1 MFTLSSSDRNK
12 YLAFDENILKVED
25 KLNHMAAS
33 IFLDV
38 DDCRQLASALL
49 HGAESQILRQAINDW
64 IFESDS
70 VVRQLPVDT
79 LMMLYR
85 GDLVDTNIDA
95 SAFIKEI
102 DARLRKVEAGSANPA
117 A

>member
-1 MFTLSSSDRNK
+1 MFTLSSSDK
-12 YLAFDENILKVED
+12 SEYLAFDENILKVED
-25 KLNHMAAS
+25 KLSHMAAS

-38 DDCRQLASALL
+38 DGCRQLASALL

-85 GDLVDTNIDA
+85 GDLVDTNIDT
-95 SAFIKEI
+95 SEFIKAI
-102 DARLRKVEAGSANPA
+102 DKRLEKDAEK
-117 A
+117 

>member
-49 HGAESQILRQAINDW
+49 HGAESQILRQVINDW
-64 IFESDS
+64 ILDEVAMQGLRELDGLEEVDGEQS
-70 VVRQLPVDT
+70 V
-79 LMMLYR
+79 
-85 GDLVDTNIDA
+85 
-95 SAFIKEI
+95 IKI
-102 DARLRKVEAGSANPA
+102 II
-117 A
+117 

>member
-49 HGAESQILRQAINDW
+49 YGAENQILRQAISDW

-70 VVRQLPVDT
+70 VVCQLPVDT

-85 GDLVDTNIDA
+85 GDLVDTNIDT
-95 SAFIKEI
+95 SEFIREI
-102 DARLRKVEAGSANPA
+102 DKRLEKDAEK
-117 A
+117 

>member
-1 MFTLSSSDRNK
+1 MFTLSSSDRDK

-85 GDLVDTNIDA
+85 GGLVDTNIDT
-95 SAFIKEI
+95 SEFIREI
-102 DARLRKVEAGSANPA
+102 DKRLDKDAEK
-117 A
+117 